1 MATKLPLVL
10 PYIQSDAA
18 MNLTLQSIKDNKF
31 SDTVSNKAFYHRLK
45 NVDIND
51 ITPSKQEDYERRIKY
66 LMDNI
71 PIEKFTDSTTYET
84 PLLEA
89 MQGNT
94 EKLIGLLEGANIGI
108 RENQKRKKKFNSFL
122 NKHPQ
127 KEEFLS
133 YVNSN
138 EKLKNSIIG
147 QTLGLSTSAARGEIK
162 QRNDIVDAYAIEY
175 LEFIMTTRELTQVQR
190 RKLFP
195 KDSENRAFEPIMNLT
210 KLFPALNFLLKNEE
224 FDLNFNWKNEAPNK
238 LRQELVLSQLASNLE
253 LVGATGVQGLF
264 NDIVTRQKTSRKG
277 LEDTPDMVSS
287 TKNTI
292 GRFRNIDK
300 FFEKLNKDNDAKEE
314 FNNMIENTRS
324 PSKALLESDWELVK
338 DFLEGKD
345 GSRKALKDRLNVT
358 NILAIE
364 KVGDIRKIFGD
375 KKDALY
381 KNKTEAF
388 LGMSRIKG
396 AKITESE
403 EDTWARRMKNQQ
415 DLKLL
420 EDLFY
425 KTQESSE
432 ILMANIKTDQTTKFK
447 TFLTDGKYNPSREEL
462 PDIIEFLESVEEDYN
477 NVPYAEVSSSP
488 ILGNAFKKVD
498 KASNEEMLIDGIL
511 ASPLEEALKNLLTV
525 CAKQYKPIRKSFINA
540 IKDSMVSESKRNS
553 TSVIMDWFKDK
564 NLLEES
570 T

>member
-89 MQGNT
+89 LQGNT
-94 EKLIGLLEGANIGI
+94 EKLIQLLEGAKPRQNRRR
-108 RENQKRKKKFNSFL
+108 REKFNSFL

-127 KEEFLS
+127 KEKFLS

-147 QTLGLSTSAARGEIK
+147 QTLGLSTSAATGEIK

-238 LRQELVLSQLASNLE
+238 MRQELVLSQLASNLE

-324 PSKALLESDWELVK
+324 PSKALLDSDWELVK
-338 DFLEGKD
+338 DLLEGKD

-364 KVGDIRKIFGD
+364 KVSDIRKIFGD
-375 KKDALY
+375 KKDASY
-381 KNKTEAF
+381 QNKKDAF
-388 LGMSRIKG
+388 IGMSRIKG

-415 DLKLL
+415 DLELL

-425 KTQESSE
+425 KTQKSSE

-477 NVPYAEVSSSP
+477 NVPYAEVSSPP
-488 ILGNAFKKVD
+488 ILGNAFKIVD

>member
-1 MATKLPLVL
+1 MATKLPLVIS
-10 PYIQSDAA
+10 YIQSDAA
-18 MNLTLQSIKDNKF
+18 MDLTLQSIKDNKF
-31 SDTVSNKAFYHRLK
+31 SDTISNKAFYHRLK

-51 ITPSKQEDYERRIKY
+51 VPPSKQEDYERRIKY

-71 PIEKFTDSTTYET
+71 PIETTFKT

-94 EKLIGLLEGANIGI
+94 EKLIGLLEGTEQEQQQNIHI
-108 RENQKRKKKFNSFL
+108 QHLRKRRRKFRNFL

-127 KEEFLS
+127 KEKFLS

-147 QTLGLSTSAARGEIK
+147 QTLGLSTSAATGEIK

-238 LRQELVLSQLASNLE
+238 MRQELVLSQLASNLQ

-314 FNNMIENTRS
+314 FNNMIENTSS
-324 PSKALLESDWELVK
+324 PSKALLDSDWELVK

-345 GSRKALKDRLNVT
+345 GSRKALNDRLNVT

-364 KVGDIRKIFGD
+364 KVGDIRKIFGT

-381 KNKTEAF
+381 QNKKDAF
-388 LGMSRIKG
+388 VGMSRIKG

-403 EDTWARRMKNQQ
+403 EDTWARR
-415 DLKLL
+415 
-420 EDLFY
+420 
-425 KTQESSE
+425 
-432 ILMANIKTDQTTKFK
+432 IK
-447 TFLTDGKYNPSREEL
+447 
-462 PDIIEFLESVEEDYN
+462 
-477 NVPYAEVSSSP
+477 
-488 ILGNAFKKVD
+488 
-498 KASNEEMLIDGIL
+498 
-511 ASPLEEALKNLLTV
+511 LKNPLT
-525 CAKQYKPIRKSFINA
+525 F
-540 IKDSMVSESKRNS
+540 
-553 TSVIMDWFKDK
+553 
-564 NLLEES
+564 
-570 T
+570 

>member
-89 MQGNT
+89 LQGNT
-94 EKLIGLLEGANIGI
+94 EKLIQLLESAKPRQNRRR
-108 RENQKRKKKFNSFL
+108 REKFNSFL

-127 KEEFLS
+127 KEKFLS

-147 QTLGLSTSAARGEIK
+147 QTLGLSTSAATGEIK

-238 LRQELVLSQLASNLE
+238 MRQELVLSQLASNLE

-324 PSKALLESDWELVK
+324 PSKALLDSDWELVK
-338 DFLEGKD
+338 DLLEGKD

-364 KVGDIRKIFGD
+364 KVSDIRKIFGD
-375 KKDALY
+375 KKDASY
-381 KNKTEAF
+381 QNKKDAF
-388 LGMSRIKG
+388 IGMSRIKG

-415 DLKLL
+415 DLELL

-425 KTQESSE
+425 KTQKSSE

-477 NVPYAEVSSSP
+477 NVPYAEVSSPP
-488 ILGNAFKKVD
+488 ILGNAFKIVD